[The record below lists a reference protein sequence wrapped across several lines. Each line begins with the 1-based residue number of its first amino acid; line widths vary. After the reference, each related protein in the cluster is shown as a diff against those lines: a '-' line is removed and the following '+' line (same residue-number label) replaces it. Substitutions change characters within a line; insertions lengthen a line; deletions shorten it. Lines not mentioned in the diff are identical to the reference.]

1 MTAGAPTLRDIL
13 DGIAVVPPPLAGLV
27 SADFRLDSRA
37 IEPGDVFVALEGQ
50 RQHGAAFA
58 DQAFANGAACMLYDT
73 PLPGDIVARLAALP
87 SVGIAAL
94 RAHLGT
100 IADRAYGAPSRQL
113 ATIGVTGTN
122 GKTSTVHLLAQALG
136 NAGVDVATI
145 GTLGSGR
152 PDALAAGERTTP
164 DVLAVHALLR
174 RFVDDGVTHV
184 AMEVSSHALDQGRV
198 DGVSFA
204 IAVFTNL
211 SRDHLDY
218 HGDMRAYGAAK
229 QKLFAWPGLG
239 AAIVNT
245 DDAFGRELIA
255 HIPDGVCVL
264 RCGRGRLDGKVPDFH
279 ATDITTDLGGLRFVM
294 ATPLGTAVISSPLL
308 GLFNVANLLGV
319 AACLHVLDWPLAR
332 IAEALSELESVPGR
346 MNRYGGGHRPLTV
359 VDYAHTPDALEQ
371 TLASLR
377 EHFNGRRPV
386 AGSRPGRLHCVFGCG
401 GERDAGKRP
410 QMAAIA
416 ETLAD
421 TVIVTDDNPRGE
433 DGDAIVAD
441 ILAGFARPSSV
452 VVQRDRA
459 RAIRDAIDGAGAGDI
474 VLIAGKGH
482 ERYQEISGRR
492 LDFDDAAQVCAAL
505 EVWPC

>member
-13 DGIAVVPPPLAGLV
+13 DGIAAVPSPLTGLV

-50 RQHGAAFA
+50 RQHGAAFV
-58 DQAFANGAACMLYDT
+58 DQAFANGAACMLYDA
-73 PLPGDIVARLAALP
+73 PLPDDIAARVAALP

-100 IADRAYGAPSRQL
+100 IADRAYRAPSRRL

-152 PDALAAGERTTP
+152 PGALSAGERTTP

-239 AAIVNT
+239 AAIINT
-245 DDAFGRELIA
+245 DDAFGRELVA
-255 HIPDGVCVL
+255 RIPDGVRVL
-264 RCGRGRLDGKVPDFH
+264 RCGRGRLDGKAPEFH
-279 ATDITTDLGGLRFVM
+279 ATDITTDLDGLKFVM
-294 ATPLGTAVISSPLL
+294 ATPLGTAVISSRLL

-319 AACLHVLDWPLAR
+319 AASLHVLGWPLAR
-332 IAEALSELESVPGR
+332 IAEALRELESVPGR

-377 EHFNGRRPV
+377 DHFNGRTPV
-386 AGSRPGRLHCVFGCG
+386 SGSRPGRLHCVFGCG

-459 RAIRDAIDGAGAGDI
+459 RAIRDAIDGAVAGDI

-492 LDFDDAAQVCAAL
+492 LDFDDAAQVRVAL
-505 EVWPC
+505 EAWPC